1 MKNSKTKYTGLEKA
15 AILMMSVSQDTA
27 GKILALL
34 EDDEIKEISQAMSQ
48 LGAIPSEAVEKLAN
62 DFNNEINASVS
73 MVGNLQNTERLL
85 RKLLGK
91 EKVDSI
97 LEDLR
102 GPAGRNIWD
111 KLSNIGEDVLAQ
123 YIKNEYP
130 QTSAMILSKVPASQA
145 ANVLKMLS
153 PEFAFEIM
161 KRMILIDPIKKEVLE
176 KVERTLKME
185 FIGSLTKTQKHDTSQ
200 VMAEIFNT
208 FDRSTESKFMEM
220 LESYD
225 TDAAERIKRLMFT
238 FDDIKKIDAQGIQ
251 AILKVADKSKLALAL
266 KGAGEEIRKKFIDN
280 MSQRAAKI
288 LQEEIETMGP
298 VRIKEVDEA
307 QASIITVAK
316 DLISKG
322 EIDVSDAGDAD
333 QLIY

>member
-1 MKNSKTKYTGLEKA
+1 
-15 AILMMSVSQDTA
+15 
-27 GKILALL
+27 
-34 EDDEIKEISQAMSQ
+34 
-48 LGAIPSEAVEKLAN
+48 
-62 DFNNEINASVS
+62 
-73 MVGNLQNTERLL
+73 
-85 RKLLGK
+85 
-91 EKVDSI
+91 
-97 LEDLR
+97 
-102 GPAGRNIWD
+102 

>member
-102 GPAGRNIWD
+102 GPA
-111 KLSNIGEDVLAQ
+111 
-123 YIKNEYP
+123 
-130 QTSAMILSKVPASQA
+130 
-145 ANVLKMLS
+145 
-153 PEFAFEIM
+153 
-161 KRMILIDPIKKEVLE
+161 
-176 KVERTLKME
+176 
-185 FIGSLTKTQKHDTSQ
+185 
-200 VMAEIFNT
+200 
-208 FDRSTESKFMEM
+208 
-220 LESYD
+220 
-225 TDAAERIKRLMFT
+225 
-238 FDDIKKIDAQGIQ
+238 
-251 AILKVADKSKLALAL
+251 
-266 KGAGEEIRKKFIDN
+266 
-280 MSQRAAKI
+280 
-288 LQEEIETMGP
+288 
-298 VRIKEVDEA
+298 
-307 QASIITVAK
+307 
-316 DLISKG
+316 
-322 EIDVSDAGDAD
+322 
-333 QLIY
+333 